1 MSGLRGVVAL
11 LKDKLTCDVFTG
23 QIPESQTDPAVVVI
37 NVANPFS
44 RTLSGKKVE
53 TSSVWRITVVAERQ
67 SDVESIIDELEDM
80 DNSTSVEY
88 QKIFTNLVQTE
99 LGLTEQPYRRAF
111 YDLTVYL
118 R

>member
-1 MSGLRGVVAL
+1 MSGLLGVVAL
-11 LKDKLTCDVFTG
+11 LNDNLSCKVFTG
-23 QIPESQTDPAVVVI
+23 QIPETQTDPAALVS
-37 NVANPFS
+37 NVANTYS
-44 RTLSGKKVE
+44 RTLSGRKVE
-53 TSSVWRITVVAERQ
+53 KSTAWRVTVVAKRQ
-67 SDVESIIDELEDM
+67 SDVESIIDELENM
-80 DNSTSVEY
+80 DNSTTVTY